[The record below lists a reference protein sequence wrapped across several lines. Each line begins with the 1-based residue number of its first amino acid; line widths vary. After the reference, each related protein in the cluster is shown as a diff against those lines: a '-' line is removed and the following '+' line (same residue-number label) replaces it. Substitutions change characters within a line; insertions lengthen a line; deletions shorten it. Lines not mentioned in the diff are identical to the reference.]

1 MVYDRVPVEPPFA
14 GIPTFL
20 KLPHITT
27 REALKAEQPDVVI
40 LGAPFDMGT
49 TNRPGAR
56 YGPRAIRAASNL
68 GRTIHHL
75 EPASSHCA
83 I

>member
-1 MVYDRVPVEPPFA
+1 MPTDPPYA

-20 KLPHITT
+20 KLPYIATL
-27 REALKAEQPDVVI
+27 EMLKAEEPDVVI

-68 GRTIHHL
+68 GRTSITWSR
-75 EPASSHCA
+75 AFSHCA
-83 I
+83 T